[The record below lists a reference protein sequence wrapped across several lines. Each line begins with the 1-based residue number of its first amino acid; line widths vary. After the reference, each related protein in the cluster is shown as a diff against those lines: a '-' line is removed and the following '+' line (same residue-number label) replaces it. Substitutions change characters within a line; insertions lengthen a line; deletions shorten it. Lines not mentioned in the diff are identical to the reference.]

1 MNNSEFRPIDGTS
14 TSNVAM
20 TGAAVDLAS
29 VSAPYANAY
38 ARLHNV
44 GNQTIFITKGAT
56 ATAAIG
62 MPLIAGATILVP
74 IGAGVTTW
82 SAIGTAGSTL
92 YCTVGSKSD

>member
-44 GNQTIFITKGAT
+44 GNQTIFITKGA
-56 ATAAIG
+56 
-62 MPLIAGATILVP
+62 GATILVP